1 MLLGPFRT
9 SLCVGSKTLRH
20 RHHNG
25 RNGVTRIQMPA
36 LVRGLPSTRPDEP
49 PSDTC
54 IKVYG
59 KTRLPLLKISYYLS
73 PAWLGL
79 ILGSPRSRA
88 IGALSNSCGTRS
100 DDEPAPATC
109 SARSVVE

>member
-25 RNGVTRIQMPA
+25 RNGVTRIQMSA

-73 PAWLGL
+73 PAWLRTDL
-79 ILGSPRSRA
+79 RF
-88 IGALSNSCGTRS
+88 
-100 DDEPAPATC
+100 APLQGNRRFEQLVRDT
-109 SARSVVE
+109 V